1 MGKKTDWAANAF
13 TAIVWTI
20 LLTCIAIIY
29 VYIYKE
35 NKACVESGG
44 VYVRSLV
51 WFECVSR

>member
-13 TAIVWTI
+13 TAIVWAI